1 MHLFGGRRKGTSN
14 NKNTA
19 SSAGSKPD
27 KEGSDGGTPYAT
39 KQPSPADSAP
49 ASEQEKPAAGAAS
62 SERDHHEEKASG
74 DGSKGISG
82 GLAHSTGL
90 PGNNASPSGAL
101 PGKDTPGPEAGKNAP
116 SVFDNI
122 QQAGSTTGFQ
132 FPDPYDDEEKKPAT
146 PGSGHSSNGAQS
158 SAFSSNSPDTS
169 DDSFLS
175 HSVGTP
181 SSIPIPR
188 WPIPPWSHGSV
199 DGHGGGDIND
209 LTNPRGSPG
218 FRIQKLQ
225 EDSEQQA
232 KRLERHERQL
242 RDHERQLKSHERDIG
257 KIQQADEQLSN
268 LGGGEIHKLQSRSA
282 AQGEFFQSLRDG
294 TNAGF
299 DKLWD
304 QLLNLG
310 QATNGELKDLQ
321 ETTAAQGQ
329 AIRDLTNK
337 ADAAAAAA
345 AAASADASAAAT
357 ATAAVDATADTAAT
371 AANARNGQEPPP
383 GPPGEQ
389 GNDEA
394 RNNWDDMMQ
403 RRLDA
408 IRADVARR
416 RRGAGTEAAAP
427 AAGSSLAR
435 FNGRATGVFATFF
448 GVSVRVFLA
457 FLLCIVMG
465 VVLIKTFDN
474 ALESWSSMKKT
485 WHERSQ

>member
-14 NKNTA
+14 NKNTV

-27 KEGSDGGTPYAT
+27 KGGSDGGTPYAT

-101 PGKDTPGPEAGKNAP
+101 P
-116 SVFDNI
+116 
-122 QQAGSTTGFQ
+122 AGSTTGFQ

-175 HSVGTP
+175 HSAGTP

-209 LTNPRGSPG
+209 LTNPRGFPG

-257 KIQQADEQLSN
+257 KIQQAGEQLSN
-268 LGGGEIHKLQSRSA
+268 LGGARSTSCRA
-282 AQGEFFQSLRDG
+282 ED
-294 TNAGF
+294 
-299 DKLWD
+299 
-304 QLLNLG
+304 
-310 QATNGELKDLQ
+310 
-321 ETTAAQGQ
+321 TTAAQGQ

-345 AAASADASAAAT
+345 AAATAAAADASAAAT

-371 AANARNGQEPPP
+371 AANATAATAATARNGQEPPP

-427 AAGSSLAR
+427 AAGSPLAR
-435 FNGRATGVFATFF
+435 FNRRATGVFATLF

>member
-27 KEGSDGGTPYAT
+27 KGGSDGGTPYAT

-49 ASEQEKPAAGAAS
+49 ASEQEKPAAGAAR
-62 SERDHHEEKASG
+62 SERDHHEEKAGG

-101 PGKDTPGPEAGKNAP
+101 PGKDTPGPDAGKNAT

-175 HSVGTP
+175 HSVDTP

-209 LTNPRGSPG
+209 LTNPRGFPG

-257 KIQQADEQLSN
+257 KIQQAGEQLSN

-310 QATNGELKDLQ
+310 QATNTELKDLQ
-321 ETTAAQGQ
+321 DTTAAQGQ

-345 AAASADASAAAT
+345 AVNAT
-357 ATAAVDATADTAAT
+357 ADTAADTAAT
-371 AANARNGQEPPP
+371 AANAAAATAATARNGQQPPP
-383 GPPGEQ
+383 GPRES
-389 GNDEA
+389 
-394 RNNWDDMMQ
+394 
-403 RRLDA
+403 
-408 IRADVARR
+408 RATT
-416 RRGAGTEAAAP
+416 RRGT
-427 AAGSSLAR
+427 
-435 FNGRATGVFATFF
+435 TG
-448 GVSVRVFLA
+448 
-457 FLLCIVMG
+457 I
-465 VVLIKTFDN
+465 I
-474 ALESWSSMKKT
+474 
-485 WHERSQ
+485 